1 MLQTPVCPP
10 PHNLGFS
17 QIFRRFDLMVPLIS
31 DISQDITK
39 MSSKDLLSSA
49 IPPNQSWQN
58 NTLVDETP
66 RTEITY
72 SEDLIILMKIVPILV
87 PTLFSFIIFLGF
99 IGNLLVVFVVLLNK
113 NMRNTTNLLILN
125 LAVSINNIYPNLHGN
140 FFLPHSNTNS
150 NSKLSCLCKFLT
162 KIF

>member
-1 MLQTPVCPP
+1 
-10 PHNLGFS
+10 
-17 QIFRRFDLMVPLIS
+17 
-31 DISQDITK
+31 
-39 MSSKDLLSSA
+39 MSSKDLLGSA
-49 IPPNQSWQN
+49 IPHNQSWQN
-58 NTLVDETP
+58 STLVDETP

-125 LAVSINNIYPNLHGN
+125 LAVSINNISP
-140 FFLPHSNTNS
+140 S
-150 NSKLSCLCKFLT
+150 LT
-162 KIF
+162 W